1 MPQPLRTVVPQELR
15 VAKDSK
21 PPRQSANVELAVEL
35 TPSRPP
41 RFGERPLRAKGGHGQ
56 PNDPSA
62 FTTEFEVRQ
71 HLSEACFASRL

>member
-15 VAKDSK
+15 EAKDSK

-41 RFGERPLRAKGGHGQ
+41 RFGERPLCQKR
-56 PNDPSA
+56 SL
-62 FTTEFEVRQ
+62 V
-71 HLSEACFASRL
+71 

>member
-21 PPRQSANVELAVEL
+21 PRRQSANVELAVEL

-41 RFGERPLRAKGGHGQ
+41 RFGERPLCTNTRHSVGEWIARMQ
-56 PNDPSA
+56 VA
-62 FTTEFEVRQ
+62 
-71 HLSEACFASRL
+71 

>member
-41 RFGERPLRAKGGHGQ
+41 RFGERPLRARSGQ
-56 PNDPSA
+56 SRFLFSA
-62 FTTEFEVRQ
+62 KALSVVKRLLVLPVLVR
-71 HLSEACFASRL
+71 RP

>member
-1 MPQPLRTVVPQELR
+1 MPQPLRNAVTQELR

-41 RFGERPLRAKGGHGQ
+41 RFGERPLRATAAVAN
-56 PNDPSA
+56 PLLWNIRLANDRIAPI
-62 FTTEFEVRQ
+62 
-71 HLSEACFASRL
+71 LL